1 MTYRWTIYCAGI
13 ALLAG
18 MLACSNSSSG
28 PSVSDRAT
36 SLAQT
41 AEALLTS
48 TAAASYTP
56 ATPTLAPTA
65 TTAAVA
71 IPSETAAATDQPVK
85 PITDTPVPSDTPAP
99 CANDKAEFVAD
110 VNVPD
115 GTHFAAGASFQKTWR
130 LRNGGDCAWTTA
142 YTLRN
147 VSGAVMGGTTINL
160 PNGVPPGATVDL
172 TVAFVAPSGAGNY
185 VSHWQMFTPAGVAFG
200 TKPYVA
206 IVVP

>member
-1 MTYRWTIYCAGI
+1 MTHRWILYLAGL

-18 MLACSNSSSG
+18 VVACSNTGSG

-65 TTAAVA
+65 TAAAADTAAP
-71 IPSETAAATDQPVK
+71 PSETATAASQPA
-85 PITDTPVPSDTPAP
+85 TDTPAP
-99 CANDKAEFVAD
+99 SDSPTPCALDKSDFVTD

-115 GTHFAAGASFQKTWR
+115 GAHFAAGAAFQKTWR
-130 LRNGGDCAWTTA
+130 LRNSGDCAWTTA

-147 VSGAVMGGTTINL
+147 VSGAVMSGATVNV

-172 TVAFVAPSGAGNY
+172 TVAFTAPSAAGNY

>member
-1 MTYRWTIYCAGI
+1 MTHRWTLYLAGL

-18 MLACSNSSSG
+18 VLACSNSGSG

-65 TTAAVA
+65 TAVTVVV
-71 IPSETAAATDQPVK
+71 PSETAAPTVQPV
-85 PITDTPVPSDTPAP
+85 TDTPAPSDTPAP
-99 CANDKAEFVAD
+99 CALDKSDFVSD

-115 GTHFAAGASFQKTWR
+115 GTHFAAGAAFQKTWR
-130 LRNGGDCAWTTA
+130 LRNSGDCPWTTG

-147 VSGAVMGGTTINL
+147 VSGAVMSGATINM

-172 TVAFVAPSGAGNY
+172 TVAFVAPSAAGSY

>member
-1 MTYRWTIYCAGI
+1 MTNRWTLYLAGL

-18 MLACSNSSSG
+18 VLACSNSGSE

-41 AEALLTS
+41 AEALLTG

-65 TTAAVA
+65 TATTAAV
-71 IPSETAAATDQPVK
+71 PSETATATGLPV
-85 PITDTPVPSDTPAP
+85 TDTPVRPSDTPTP
-99 CANDKAEFVAD
+99 CAKEKSDFVTD

-115 GTHFAAGASFQKTWR
+115 GTHFAAGTSFQKTWR
-130 LRNGGDCAWTTA
+130 LLNSGDCPWTTA

-147 VSGAVMGGTTINL
+147 VSGAVMSGATINV

-172 TVAFVAPSGAGNY
+172 TVAFVAPSSAGSY

-206 IVVP
+206 VVVP